1 MPIEVPTTRSGKTE
15 SPKMS
20 LGLFTSLNASKLG
33 VRDRMFFTEQLSL
46 LLETGTALHAALKAL
61 KKQAENPEMRRV
73 IEGLEDT
80 ISEGKSFSVALQ
92 QYPDLFPG
100 TYANLVAAAEIGG
113 FLDTVLAEL
122 LKMDERREELHRAVV
137 SALSYPVF
145 LVLFSF
151 ATVLFVLA
159 IVFPKFAKLFAAIED
174 QLPVTTL
181 FLMAA
186 SDVMIRHW
194 FALSVGVVAGL
205 SCIGWWLKTAAGQ
218 SVMDRFKMRA
228 WYIRDIFVRI
238 YLTQSLRVI
247 GLSLANGVSVMDA
260 LASCREVVSNHVF
273 RQFIS
278 SVENKVEEGGG
289 FSAAFQQE
297 TFIPETVRQMVTTGE
312 ETGNLPRVLGRVA
325 DFYERELTKRLSAFS
340 RVIEPLMLLVM
351 GAVVGLIV
359 SSLILPI
366 FKLSRAVT

>member
-1 MPIEVPTTRSGKTE
+1 MPLEITTTAPKKTAN
-15 SPKMS
+15 PKLSMDW
-20 LGLFTSLNASKLG
+20 LASLNARKPG
-33 VRDRMFFTEQLSL
+33 ARDRMFFTEQLSL

-61 KKQAENPEMRRV
+61 KTQAENPEMVRV
-73 IEGLEDT
+73 IEGLEEK
-80 ISEGKSFSVALQ
+80 IAEGKAFSVALQ

-100 TYANLVAAAEIGG
+100 TYVNLVAAAETGG

-122 LKMDERREELHRAVV
+122 LKMDERREELRRTVV
-137 SALSYPVF
+137 SALSYPIF
-145 LVLFSF
+145 LIMFSF
-151 ATVLFVLA
+151 ATVLFVLVV
-159 IVFPKFAKLFAAIED
+159 VFPKFAELFTAIRD

-186 SDVMIRHW
+186 SDVMIKHW
-194 FALSVGVVAGL
+194 FALSTGVVAALVGVA
-205 SCIGWWLKTAAGQ
+205 WWSKTPAGRFAT
-218 SVMDRFKMRA
+218 DRFKMRA
-228 WYIRDIFVRI
+228 WYARDIFVQI

-273 RQFIS
+273 QRFIS
-278 SVENKVEEGGG
+278 DVENKVKEGGG
-289 FSAAFQQE
+289 FSAAFQQAD
-297 TFIPETVRQMVTTGE
+297 FIPETVRQMVTTGE

-325 DFYERELTKRLSAFS
+325 DYYERELAKRLAAFA
-340 RVIEPLMLLVM
+340 RIIEPLMLLVM
-351 GAVVGLIV
+351 GGVVGLIV